1 MAEASESK
9 NTLKKSIRKT
19 SSEPPADSVGDIP
32 TLSAPKPFVPGGP
45 HSPGGGIREGSRLDK
60 AAKKNSRFRI
70 EQKAQ
75 VCLDQLR
82 GITGY
87 TPSQEILDRFPEA
100 SAGPTCYR
108 WKGLRAGNPRWEEF
122 KEAIGDK

>member
-1 MAEASESK
+1 MDNEQK
-9 NTLKKSIRKT
+9 NTRKA
-19 SSEPPADSVGDIP
+19 SSEPPAGSDQDIP
-32 TLSAPKPFVPGGP
+32 TLAAPKPFVPSGP
-45 HSPGGGIREGSRLDK
+45 HGPHAGIREGSRLDR
-60 AAKKNSRFRI
+60 AQKNSKFRI
-70 EQKAQ
+70 SQKAQ

-87 TPSQEILDRFPEA
+87 TPSQEILDKFPEA